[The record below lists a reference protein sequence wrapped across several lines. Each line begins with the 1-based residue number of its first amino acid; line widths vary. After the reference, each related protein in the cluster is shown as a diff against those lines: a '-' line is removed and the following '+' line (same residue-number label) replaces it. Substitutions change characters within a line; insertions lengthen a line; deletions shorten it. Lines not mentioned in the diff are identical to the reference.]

1 MPFTIKKILKVRA
14 VRALSAHA
22 TDYGEVN
29 VPRPPM
35 KFDVGKFVAGTEE
48 EEPGVDW
55 SHFGLDR
62 QPFRPAVDPDSYFAS
77 QSHEAALA
85 AVASGFARRDPVVLI
100 DGPHGVGK
108 TLVARK
114 WLEHLL
120 PDVPRVVVPNARAER
135 PAELL
140 QAILF
145 DLAKPYQGLGEQE
158 LRLAVTGHLL
168 DFAMA
173 GSFPTVLL
181 LDEAQHLSL
190 AVLEELR
197 LLGNLETR
205 RGAALFAVLVAQ
217 PTLRDSFGHAAYEPF
232 AQRVGMRAAIE
243 PLTTSES
250 ADYVQHQLRAAGG
263 EPEKVVSDDAVAL
276 LAMACHGVP
285 RALNR
290 AAALALELAA
300 GAGAEQV
307 DVEAVLEAL
316 DRLGLCPAEPDE
328 PTDPVL
334 LPHPARAAEPARSK
348 REKPADVPAAHEAAP
363 VRGSKDKAS
372 RKRSA

>member
-1 MPFTIKKILKVRA
+1 M
-14 VRALSAHA
+14 
-22 TDYGEVN
+22 
-29 VPRPPM
+29 
-35 KFDVGKFVAGTEE
+35 
-48 EEPGVDW
+48 DW

-62 QPFRPAVDPDSYFAS
+62 QPFRAAVDPDSYFAS
-77 QSHEAALA
+77 QSHEAAIA
-85 AVASGFARRDPVVLI
+85 AIASGFARRDPVVLI
-100 DGPHGVGK
+100 DGPPGVGK

-120 PDVPRVVVPNARAER
+120 PDVPRVVVPNARAVN
-135 PAELL
+135 PSELL

-145 DLAKPYQGLGEQE
+145 DLGKPYLGLGEQE

-168 DFAMA
+168 DFAMS

-181 LDEAQHLSL
+181 LDEAQHLNL

-217 PTLRDSFGHAAYEPF
+217 PTLRDSFRNPASEPF
-232 AQRVGMRAAIE
+232 AQRVGMRAAVE
-243 PLTTSES
+243 PLTAAES
-250 ADYVQHQLRAAGG
+250 ADYIQHQLRAAGG
-263 EPEKVVSDDAVAL
+263 EPEKIVSGDAVAF
-276 LAMACHGVP
+276 LAEACRGVP
-285 RALNR
+285 RTLNR
-290 AAALALELAA
+290 AAALAIEIAA

-307 DVEAVLEAL
+307 DVEAVLESL
-316 DRLGLCPAEPDE
+316 DRLGFSAAESEE

-334 LPHPARAAEPARSK
+334 LPHPARAVEPTRSK
-348 REKPADVPAAHEAAP
+348 RVKPADVSAAHEAAP